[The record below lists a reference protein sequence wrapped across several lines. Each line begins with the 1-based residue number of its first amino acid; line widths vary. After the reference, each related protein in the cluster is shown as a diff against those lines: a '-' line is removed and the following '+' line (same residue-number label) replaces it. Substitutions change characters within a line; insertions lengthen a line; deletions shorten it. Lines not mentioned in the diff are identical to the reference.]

1 VRHDVTLLTDEDLRL
16 FREGRH
22 DRLHE
27 KLGARLMVAGG
38 AEGASFA
45 VFAPGAA
52 AVFVMGGFSGWDPFS
67 HPLHPRGA
75 SGIWEG
81 FLPGAVQGTA
91 YKYRIVSR
99 DGSLHL
105 DKADPFALFAETAP
119 GTASIVHDLRFEWG
133 DREWMEARRKRHVT
147 HGPVIIYEMHP
158 GSWRRIP
165 EEGNRPLTY
174 RELAPR
180 LVDHLRR
187 MNFTHVEFLPLM
199 EHADDGSWGYR
210 PTGWFAPTSRYG
222 TPEDFMFL
230 VDTLHR
236 NGFGVILDWVPSRLG
251 REDHGLARFD
261 GAPLFERDGP
271 LREGVP
277 EDGAAAFALDR
288 PEVQSF
294 LLSSA
299 RFWLEVYHADGLRIG
314 AVTAMLHPDIA
325 LKEDRPAAVA
335 PGTREDEGAIAFLK
349 RLHERLYG
357 EHPDIV
363 TVAEE
368 TSTRPLVARPTYV
381 GGLGFGMTWNTGWA
395 REVLDYLACDP
406 IHRKYHHLS
415 LAARLSLS
423 ASENFVLPLA
433 HGLAASG
440 KGSLLVRM
448 PGDDWQKFANLRVLF
463 GLMCALPGKKLVFMG
478 QELGPWREWDPG
490 GSLDWHLA
498 EHPRHAGLARW
509 VEELNRFYRD
519 EPALHERDFDPAG
532 FEWID
537 FRDADRSV
545 YAFVRKGRSVDDIIL
560 AVCNFTPVPR
570 HNYRVGVPREGF
582 WKECLN
588 GDAREYGG
596 SGQGNMG
603 GAEAAPV
610 AVHGRPFSLNLVL
623 PPLSVVLFKSVG
635 ESGVS

>member
-1 VRHDVTLLTDEDLRL
+1 MRHDVTLLSDEDLRL

-27 KLGARLMVAGG
+27 KLGARLMTAGG
-38 AEGASFA
+38 ENGAYFS
-45 VFAPGAA
+45 VFAPNAA
-52 AVFVMGGFSGWDPFS
+52 AVFVMSAFGGWDPFS
-67 HPLHPRGA
+67 HPLRPREA

-81 FLPGAVQGTA
+81 FVPGVGQGTP
-91 YKYRIVSR
+91 YKYRIVSG

-105 DKADPFALFAETAP
+105 DKADPFAFFAEEPP
-119 GTASIVHDLRFEWG
+119 GTASIVHDLRYEWG

-147 HGPVIIYEMHP
+147 NGPMAIYEVHL
-158 GSWRRIP
+158 GSWRRVP
-165 EEGNRPLTY
+165 EEGNRALTY
-174 RELAPR
+174 RETAPR

-199 EHADDGSWGYR
+199 EHSDDGSWGYR
-210 PTGWFAPTSRYG
+210 PTGYFAPTSRYG
-222 TPEDFMFL
+222 TPEDFMAL

-236 NGFGVILDWVPSRLG
+236 NGFGVILDWVPARFG
-251 REDHGLARFD
+251 PEAHGLALFD
-261 GAPLFERDGP
+261 GTPLYERDGAA
-271 LREGVP
+271 REGRSGD
-277 EDGAAAFALDR
+277 DGAFDHGR

-325 LKEDRPAAVA
+325 LGEDRPAAVA
-335 PGTREDEGAIAFLK
+335 PGTREDEGSIAFLK
-349 RLHERLYG
+349 QLNERLYG
-357 EHPDIV
+357 ERPDIV
-363 TVAEE
+363 TVAEG
-368 TSTRPLVARPTYV
+368 TSARPMVARPTYV
-381 GGLGFGMTWNTGWA
+381 GGLGFGMTWNTEWA
-395 REVLDYLACDP
+395 REALDYMACDP
-406 IHRKYHHLS
+406 IHRKYLHVP
-415 LAARLSLS
+415 LAARLSGA
-423 ASENFVLPLA
+423 ASENFVLPLS
-433 HGLAASG
+433 HGLVAPG
-440 KGSLLVRM
+440 KGSLLARM
-448 PGDDWQKFANLRVLF
+448 PGDDWQRTANLRALL

-478 QELGPWREWDPG
+478 QELGPWREWDPD
-490 GSLDWHLA
+490 GSLDWDLP
-498 EHPRHAGLARW
+498 EHPRHAGLSRW

-519 EPALHERDFDPAG
+519 EPALHELDFDPAG

-545 YAFVRKGRSVDDIIL
+545 YAFVRKGRSTSDIIL

-570 HNYRVGVPREGF
+570 QNYRVGVPRGGF

-588 GDAREYGG
+588 GDAQEYGG

-610 AVHGRPFSLNLVL
+610 AVHGRYFALNLVL

-635 ESGVS
+635 EYSGS